1 MLEATSGS
9 NMCQRSGYASK
20 YIIIHPTLYIHTYT
34 CIMCIPIYWS
44 IDLSVYLSISL
55 SLFLFLF
62 LSLSLSLSL
71 SLFLQNLIFCLSK
84 SITVKHCQPSCH
96 PIFEDIGG
104 QRLRY
109 VVLLPRH
116 TTQALLWWNRF
127 RFCWAQK
134 SAGGM
139 SLSGGR
145 CIWHWLRLA
154 MVCWVTK
161 DDKSTWCCW
170 ANRSHPGN
178 EIYPGPRE

>member
-1 MLEATSGS
+1 MGVTIVKEAG
-9 NMCQRSGYASK
+9 R
-20 YIIIHPTLYIHTYT
+20 HPNAPNSIYIHT
-34 CIMCIPIYWS
+34 CIMCMSIYRAIDRS
-44 IDLSVYLSISL
+44 IYLSIY
-55 SLFLFLF
+55 
-62 LSLSLSLSL
+62 LSLS
-71 SLFLQNLIFCLSK
+71 SK
-84 SITVKHCQPSCH
+84 SDPLFIQFHHGQTLSTILP
-96 PIFEDIGG
+96 PNFEYIGG

-161 DDKSTWCCW
+161 VPGVAGQTVPIPEMRSIQGPGSKSCLSLFKSQLLQWHKP
-170 ANRSHPGN
+170 AF
-178 EIYPGPRE
+178 